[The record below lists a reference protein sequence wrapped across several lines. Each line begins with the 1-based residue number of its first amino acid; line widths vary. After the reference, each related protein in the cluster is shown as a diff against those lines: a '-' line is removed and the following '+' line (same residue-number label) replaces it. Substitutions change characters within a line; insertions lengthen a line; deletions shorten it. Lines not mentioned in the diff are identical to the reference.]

1 MLNHTI
7 LISANDEQCFPSA
20 DYRKGRNK
28 MFRLL
33 GKLIKFVIVFL
44 IIVVI
49 FSAIMYV
56 GSEVLDIE
64 FCEDILEG
72 MEDFFEEIFDI

>member
-1 MLNHTI
+1 
-7 LISANDEQCFPSA
+7 
-20 DYRKGRNK
+20 